1 MFFMNIVL
9 ANVITYVYQNSV
21 AINVKLMFI
30 VSILWPI
37 AFIDSRTK
45 RIPNDILKIMLV
57 GRGYRNGRRK
67 TIQCYGVVSWLGGHL
82 AGYFLF
88 SYSIILCCCF
98 FIGDKEGE
106 EKR

>member
-1 MFFMNIVL
+1 MEKYKLTDSVGVVFLVFMFFMNIVL

-45 RIPNDILKIMLV
+45 RIPKP
-57 GRGYRNGRRK
+57 
-67 TIQCYGVVSWLGGHL
+67 
-82 AGYFLF
+82 
-88 SYSIILCCCF
+88 CF
-98 FIGDKEGE
+98 
-106 EKR
+106 